1 MKNTEWATP
10 AVGSPMAHKAVLTID
25 AEGRITDC
33 NPEANE
39 LLGWRSETLEGHPIT
54 EVVPELPFSP
64 NTPGYNLAF
73 AVFHA
78 ANDVWMQRMARLAD
92 GRELFIDMA
101 LSSMLVNFKRHITLS
116 LRLSPI
122 AQ

>member
-1 MKNTEWATP
+1 
-10 AVGSPMAHKAVLTID
+10 MAHNAVLTID

-33 NPEANE
+33 NQEANE
-39 LLGWRSETLEGHPIT
+39 LLGWRSETLEGHPVT

-78 ANDVWMQRMARLAD
+78 ANGVWMRRMARLAD
-92 GRELFIDMA
+92 GRELFVDMA

-116 LRLSPI
+116 FRPSLI
-122 AQ
+122 AH